1 MNSRIKTLR
10 KELKKTQEEFSLNIG
25 LSRNFIAQ
33 IEAGTKIPSDRTI
46 ADICRVYSVNKK
58 WLLEGTGEMFV
69 SRTRNQIITDFAGDL
84 INEPESFKKRFI
96 EGLAKLDVSDWEEIE
111 RIVLKITNKES
122 KGIPSR

>member
-122 KGIPSR
+122 